1 MSRYSSTVINPE
13 GTLLELSWGF
23 DHALGYW
30 YDIFDR
36 DKGTEEHEQLVESW
50 SSTLGFLPKQPGRTS
65 NSRSVILEFLI
76 KYDLSEEHRGAVG
89 SDYPF

>member
-1 MSRYSSTVINPE
+1 MSRHIKTVINSE
-13 GTLLELSWGF
+13 GVLLELAWGF

-50 SSTLGFLPKQPGRTS
+50 SSTLGFLPKQPGRMS

-76 KYDLSEEHRGAVG
+76 KYDLPEEHRSMVG
-89 SDYPF
+89 LDYPF

>member
-1 MSRYSSTVINPE
+1 MSRYTSTIINNT
-13 GTLLELSWGF
+13 GTLLELAWGF

-36 DKGTEEHEQLVESW
+36 DKGTEECEQLVESW
-50 SSTLGFLPKQPGRTS
+50 SSSLGFLPKQPGRAS

-76 KYDLSEEHRGAVG
+76 KYDLPEEHRSMVG
-89 SDYPF
+89 LDYPF